1 MRKLKRVVLREE
13 LLALTGDYKL
23 AMVLNQMI
31 YWSQYVQDFDKFI
44 EEEASWNHEAIGQS
58 LEGWIFKKAEE
69 LSEETLMNVSGN
81 AMRRYLKSL
90 ITSGW
95 LEERENPYQKW
106 DHTRQ
111 YRVKL
116 AKIQDDLVK
125 IGYYL
130 ADYRIDMTTLGL
142 SGDRQKGDSAVHN
155 GDTARSSDGSNG
167 HSDGTIPESTTEIT
181 TDKIPFV
188 DIVDYLNEKTES
200 KYKATT
206 RKTKELIKARWTEG
220 HRLEDFKT
228 VIDHKSEEWLMDPK
242 MSMFLRPTTLFG
254 TNFEAYLNRKAQPA
268 HRDYEFE
275 KLLKELE

>member
-1 MRKLKRVVLREE
+1 
-13 LLALTGDYKL
+13 
-23 AMVLNQMI
+23 
-31 YWSQYVQDFDKFI
+31 
-44 EEEASWNHEAIGQS
+44 
-58 LEGWIFKKAEE
+58 
-69 LSEETLMNVSGN
+69 MNVSGN